1 MAWITT
7 LRWTDLQ
14 WAGGLAAALLCAAPA
29 GASTLIIG
37 GGVAKE
43 CADAAIE
50 GRSDNAS
57 VTKCTLALE
66 TEILGFRDQART
78 YVNRGVLHLR
88 QRDFDGAISDFNEAS
103 KIDPSLGEAYVNR
116 GAAYVGSS
124 RYGEGLVQI
133 DQGLALGVKDPQ
145 KAYFNRG
152 IAHENLGD
160 VTAAYRDYSKAAEL
174 DPDWDAPKNELTR
187 FTVKRP

>member
-1 MAWITT
+1 MTSIRT
-7 LRWTDLQ
+7 LW
-14 WAGGLAAALLCAAPA
+14 WAAGLAAAVVCATPA
-29 GASTLIIG
+29 GASTMVIG
-37 GGVAKE
+37 GGAAKE
-43 CADAAIE
+43 CADAAID

-57 VTKCTLALE
+57 VNKCTLALE

-78 YVNRGVLHLR
+78 YVNRGVMQMR
-88 QRDFDGAISDFNEAS
+88 QRNFGGAVSDFNAAS
-103 KIDPSLGEAYVNR
+103 KIDPNLGEAYVNR
-116 GAAYVGSS
+116 GAAYLGSN
-124 RYGEGLVQI
+124 RYGEGLAEI

-160 VTAAYRDYSKAAEL
+160 VTAAYRDYTKAAEL
-174 DPDWDAPKNELTR
+174 DPDWEAPKNELTR

>member
-1 MAWITT
+1 MASIKT
-7 LRWTDLQ
+7 LSGT
-14 WAGGLAAALLCAAPA
+14 AGLAAALLCAAPA

-43 CADAAIE
+43 CADAAIG

-57 VTKCTLALE
+57 ITRCTLALE
-66 TEILGFRDQART
+66 TETLGFRDRART
-78 YVNRGVLHLR
+78 YVNRGVLQMR
-88 QRDFDGAISDFNEAS
+88 QRNFDGAVSDFDAAS
-103 KIDPSLGEAYVNR
+103 KIDPNLGEAYVNR

-160 VTAAYRDYSKAAEL
+160 VTAAYRDYTKAAEL
-174 DPDWDAPKNELTR
+174 DPEWDAPKNELTR

>member
-1 MAWITT
+1 MASITT
-7 LRWTDLQ
+7 LRWT
-14 WAGGLAAALLCAAPA
+14 GGLAAALLCAAPA

-37 GGVAKE
+37 GGVAKD
-43 CADAAIE
+43 CADAALE

-57 VTKCTLALE
+57 VTTCTLALE
-66 TEILGFRDQART
+66 TDILDFRDRART
-78 YVNRGVLHLR
+78 YVNRGVLQMR
-88 QRDFDGAISDFNEAS
+88 QRNFDGAVGDFNEAT
-103 KIDPSLGEAYVNR
+103 KIDPNLGEAYINR
-116 GAAYVGSS
+116 GAAYLGSS
-124 RYGEGLVQI
+124 RYSQALDQI
-133 DQGLALGVKDPQ
+133 DQGLAMGVKDPQ

-174 DPDWDAPKNELTR
+174 DPDWDAPKHELTR

>member
-1 MAWITT
+1 MAWIAT
-7 LRWTDLQ
+7 LRWT
-14 WAGGLAAALLCAAPA
+14 GGLAAALICVAPA

-37 GGVAKE
+37 GGVAKD

-66 TEILGFRDQART
+66 TEILGFRDRART

-88 QRDFDGAISDFNEAS
+88 QRDFDGAVSDFDEAS
-103 KIDPSLGEAYVNR
+103 KIDPALGEAYVNR

-174 DPDWDAPKNELTR
+174 DPEWDAPRNELTR